1 MINKKLN
8 LLLLFTAFIAI
19 SPIQGMS
26 SLKNKFS
33 TYPDTTKLLLAGFA
47 AALSLYKGYSYAIQ
61 PEKNSK
67 ALFNAIKNDAD
78 TKIILDLSNKVLDLR
93 LRDADGDTLLIK
105 AVKLGNIKLIKALVN
120 KGININAQD
129 KDGNTALMIAADAI
143 EQLHDFS
150 KGEYKDEILKYLD
163 IVNLLLENEAD
174 LDSIRNNEKINA
186 RIKLAGVY
194 SDLAKYY
201 FDKSSP
207 ELTEEEAK
215 IWEDKLKKI
224 RTYIIPSLTGI
235 VIENIKDWL
244 SRNK

>member
-8 LLLLFTAFIAI
+8 LLLLFTLFIAI

-26 SLKNKFS
+26 SFKNKFS
-33 TYPDTTKLLLAGFA
+33 TYPDATKLLLAGFA

-67 ALFNAIKNDAD
+67 ALFNAIKNNAA
-78 TKIILDLSNKVLDLR
+78 TKTILDLSNKVLDLR

-105 AVKLGNIKLIKALVN
+105 AVKLGDISLIKVLVN
-120 KGININAQD
+120 KGININSQD
-129 KDGNTALMIAADAI
+129 KEGNTALMIAADAI

-163 IVNLLLENEAD
+163 IVYLLLENEAD
-174 LDSIRNNEKINA
+174 IDTIRNNEKNSA

-194 SDLAKYY
+194 SDLAEYY
-201 FDKSSP
+201 FDKNSP
-207 ELTEEEAK
+207 KLSEGEAK
-215 IWEDKLKKI
+215 IWDSKLKMI
-224 RTYIIPSLTGI
+224 GEYIIPSFTGI
-235 VIENIKDWL
+235 VIENIKNLL